1 MLPLLQL
8 LLPEVAADHRVEVLV
23 DALNEVLTAHADL
36 NACPVLQ
43 VALVDTIP
51 LLHHPLFAST
61 SALAVVG
68 RPWQWVSAPSD
79 ASGAESPQN
88 PSPQS

>member
-36 NACPVLQ
+36 SLSSLQ

-51 LLHHPLFAST
+51 LLHRPLFAST

-79 ASGAESPQN
+79 ASAAESPQN